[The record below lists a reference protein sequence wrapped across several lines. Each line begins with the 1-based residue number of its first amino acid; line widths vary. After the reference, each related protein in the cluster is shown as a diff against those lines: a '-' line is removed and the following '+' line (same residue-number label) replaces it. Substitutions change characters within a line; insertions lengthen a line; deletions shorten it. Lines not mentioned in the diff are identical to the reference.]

1 MGVSR
6 RGVDEVGLGYV
17 ESRVQVRRRII
28 IAHYRGVPPHDKY
41 SIALPEDRLLLARV
55 NVQTSDP

>member
-17 ESRVQVRRRII
+17 ESRVELCRSII

-41 SIALPEDRLLLARV
+41 NRALHEDRLLSVRV
-55 NVQTSDP
+55 CGQTSDP